1 MRALF
6 LAERFRDVLFQRR
19 GDVHKLTLRVRAIKI
34 ERNGKVR
41 KPQAGKCQNR
51 TFVCRGALWFQ
62 SARAQRERNK
72 RDREEREERTFLLG
86 TASMTVP
93 NPPVPEE
100 ESAESLILFQRE
112 RARLGK
118 LFF

>member
-1 MRALF
+1 LVANPRA
-6 LAERFRDVLFQRR
+6 R
-19 GDVHKLTLRVRAIKI
+19 
-34 ERNGKVR
+34 
-41 KPQAGKCQNR
+41 
-51 TFVCRGALWFQ
+51 
-62 SARAQRERNK
+62 RERNK

-112 RARLGK
+112 RERKRVWGNS
-118 LFF
+118 FFEVNCALLKHN